1 MTYHQIILVV
11 FLSSVGVILG
21 SGYLT
26 KKFRSKRE
34 KNRGPEHHRVRKID
48 MDLKGDIFELD
59 KIAIIL
65 EDLERYQI
73 PTKTIL
79 ELNVIVEEVF
89 TNIINQRKEGQPD
102 NKILISLI
110 LEIDQII
117 IVIKDHNDE
126 FNPLLVPEIDMNLP
140 LEEMSFQWL
149 NLHMVRHL
157 TDHMSYRRMENQ
169 NILTLKK
176 SYRRA

>member
-1 MTYHQIILVV
+1 
-11 FLSSVGVILG
+11 
-21 SGYLT
+21 
-26 KKFRSKRE
+26 
-34 KNRGPEHHRVRKID
+34 

-176 SYRRA
+176 SYSRT

>member
-1 MTYHQIILVV
+1 MTYHQIILTV
-11 FLSSVGVILG
+11 FLTSLGVILVAG
-21 SGYLT
+21 FLT
-26 KKFRSKRE
+26 KRYRSKRE
-34 KNRGPEHHRVRKID
+34 KNREPEHHRVRKID
-48 MDLKGDIFELD
+48 INLKGDIFELD

-79 ELNVIVEEVF
+79 ELNVIIEEVF
-89 TNIINQRKEGQPD
+89 TNILNQRKEGQQD
-102 NKILISLI
+102 SKILITLI

-117 IVIKDHNDE
+117 IVIKDHNDP
-126 FNPLLVPEIDMNLP
+126 FNPTMVPEIDMNLP

-149 NLHMVRHL
+149 NIHMVRHL
-157 TDHMSYRRMENQ
+157 TDQMSYRRMENQ

-176 SYRRA
+176 TYSRT